1 MNAHDQEMRD
11 RRHPVD
17 EDIALQRRIWRFER
31 VGWYVLVAV
40 VLLTL
45 CGLFSRGLL
54 SATTVISPQKDLT
67 VEYERFHRS
76 GGMNSMVIRS
86 RGEPGKPHTV
96 VLGNAMMEGFSID
109 SIQPQPIS
117 SAGTHQGLKLTLTG
131 DDRGDSTLY
140 LAWRSDG
147 LGLFKSRISVEG
159 GGQVSIN
166 QFIYP

>member
-1 MNAHDQEMRD
+1 MNAHDQEMQD

-31 VGWYVLVAV
+31 AGWYVLVAV

-45 CGLFSRGLL
+45 FGLFSHGLL
-54 SATTVISPQKDLT
+54 SSTTVTSTQKDLT

-76 GGMNSMVIRS
+76 GGVNAMVIRS
-86 RGEPGKPHTV
+86 RVEPGKPHTI
-96 VLGNAMMEGFSID
+96 VLGNSMMEGFSID
-109 SIQPQPIS
+109 SIQPQPVS
-117 SAGTHQGLKLTLTG
+117 SAGARQGLRLTLNG
-131 DDRGDSTLY
+131 DDHGDSTLY

-147 LGLFKSRISVEG
+147 LGLFKSDISVEG